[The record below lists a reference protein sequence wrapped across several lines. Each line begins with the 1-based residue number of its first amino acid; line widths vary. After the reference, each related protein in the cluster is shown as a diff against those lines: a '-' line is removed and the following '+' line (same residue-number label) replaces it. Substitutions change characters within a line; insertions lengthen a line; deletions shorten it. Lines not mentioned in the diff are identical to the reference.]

1 MRSIFLVP
9 AGNAGVFDEALS
21 SAAEAV
27 AIDVTAGGAS
37 EAAEMLQALRARGR
51 RALARIHA
59 LTSGLADSDLDAVMA
74 QAPYG
79 ILLPQACGGRDV
91 QHLGAK
97 LAVREAENALE
108 DGATRI
114 FASGADVPEAIFA
127 LATMAR
133 ATRRLAG
140 LVWDGAALSGA
151 LGVDEEAPILSN
163 ARAQLVFAAAAAG
176 APALLDATRSRGETL
191 SQARRDGFGGA
202 RVASATAA
210 QACERIFA

>member
-9 AGNAGVFDEALS
+9 AGDAALFAEALA

-27 AIDVTAGGAS
+27 AIDASAGGAP
-37 EAAEMLQALRARGR
+37 EAAEMLGVLRERGR

-59 LTSGLADSDLDAVMA
+59 LTSGLAESDLDTVMA

-79 ILLPQACGGRDV
+79 IILPQACGGRDV

-114 FASGADVPEAIFA
+114 LASAADLPEAVF
-127 LATMAR
+127 LLGGMAR
-133 ATRRLAG
+133 ATRRLVG
-140 LVWDGAALSGA
+140 LVWDGAALAGA
-151 LGVDEEAPILSN
+151 LGVDEESEILAP
-163 ARAQLVFAAAAAG
+163 ARAQTVFAAAAAG
-176 APALLDATRSRGETL
+176 TPAILDARGCAETL
-191 SQARRDGFGGA
+191 EQARRDGFGGA
-202 RVASATAA
+202 LVDSAALAEAA
-210 QACERIFA
+210 ERIFS